1 MSQSRQDWRRRNV
14 LGIDR
19 RRMHTH
25 NPIRSSDPVLK
36 RQRIWDI
43 VTDQLLTRIHYSLIP
58 AGGMNQTLRV
68 IDEPMVRLLDLGATV
83 AITQMAQCLRLR
95 QRPVDIIKNTPLV
108 HKVWSIT
115 MLSRITI
122 LVFACLDHSFQ
133 PAYGQDGV
141 DFFER
146 KIRPVLVQEC
156 YSCHSAEAKKH
167 KGGLLLDTKR
177 GVLDGG
183 DTGPAIVAGKPNE
196 SLLIKAIRYSDPDLR
211 MPPKKKL
218 SPDVIADFEKWVA
231 MGAPDPRTET
241 AKIDAHKYPSVEEG
255 RKFWAFQPVKM
266 PAIPKVNDA
275 AWPRNDIDRFLL
287 GRLEEKNLKPS
298 PAADRATLLRR
309 LYFALIGMPPS
320 PMEIDEFV
328 NDHSPDAVVRVVD
341 RLLASPHFG
350 ERWGRH
356 WLDVAR
362 FAESSG
368 GGRTQLFKDAWRFRD
383 YVINA
388 FNTDKPFTL
397 FITEQLAGDLLTA
410 KSPEERYWQLV
421 ATAFLLLGPTNF
433 ERQDKPS
440 LEMDVID
447 EQIDTMGKAFLGMTI
462 GCARCH
468 DHKFDPIP
476 TRDYY
481 ALAGIFKSTKFIVHS
496 NVSRWMER
504 PLPAQNPELETAIQ
518 KHDVAVA
525 ALKRQIQ
532 FVKAKNPKAGV
543 VTETVKGTPLDP
555 KDLPGIVI
563 DDTQAR
569 KVGAWKHST
578 FTGHYIGEGY
588 LYDDRGMKGE
598 KTLTFQPEFSES
610 GIYEVRLAYLPY
622 ANRADKVQVRV
633 FHREGDDTVFVNQKQ
648 QPPIDG
654 RFISLGRFRFTKGN
668 QWFVMISTEG
678 ANGHVVADAVQFLP
692 EAIADKQLAA
702 QALKE
707 AKEPSLARPANLAE
721 LEARLKALE
730 KSAPQRP
737 MAMAVAD
744 GDKIGDFHVC
754 IRGIVHNKGEI
765 APRGFL
771 QVTIPPRAN
780 ALRLAK
786 NESGRREL
794 AQWIASLDNPL
805 TARVYVNRVWYHLFG
820 AGIVRT
826 LDNFGSTGEPPSH
839 PELLDYLAA
848 KFSSP
853 LPTGGEGPGVRGGF
867 GWSTKKLIREIVL
880 SRAYEMSSEPNAD
893 GMKADPE
900 NRLFWRMNRQRLDAE
915 SIRDTILCVSGQLD
929 RSTMGN
935 TIKKGTV
942 AERDYVFD
950 DVRRSVYTPIFRNRL
965 LELFEVFDFPDPNMV
980 AGKRNV
986 STVPTQ
992 ALFLMNSPF
1001 IMTQARIAA
1010 TLSLKDNNKDTERID
1025 DAYRKSLGRLPTHRE
1040 RELAL
1045 AYLDV
1050 PLPEQRLGAWER
1062 FYQAL
1067 FACVDFRYVN

>member
-1 MSQSRQDWRRRNV
+1 MHFRIAIPVAAFLFMSLQSV
-14 LGIDR
+14 
-19 RRMHTH
+19 
-25 NPIRSSDPVLK
+25 
-36 RQRIWDI
+36 
-43 VTDQLLTRIHYSLIP
+43 
-58 AGGMNQTLRV
+58 
-68 IDEPMVRLLDLGATV
+68 V
-83 AITQMAQCLRLR
+83 A
-95 QRPVDIIKNTPLV
+95 
-108 HKVWSIT
+108 
-115 MLSRITI
+115 
-122 LVFACLDHSFQ
+122 
-133 PAYGQDGV
+133 QDGI

-167 KGGLLLDTKR
+167 KGGLLVDTKK
-177 GVLDGG
+177 GLLDGG
-183 DTGPAIVAGKPNE
+183 DTGPAIVPGKPNE
-196 SLLIKAIRYSDPDLR
+196 SLLIKAIRYTDPDLR
-211 MPPKKKL
+211 MPPKAKL
-218 SPDVIADFEKWVA
+218 PADVIADFEKWIA
-231 MGAPDPRTET
+231 MGAADPRTGT
-241 AKIDAHKYPSVEEG
+241 AKVAGHKYPSVEEG

-266 PAIPKVNDA
+266 PAIPQVKDA
-275 AWPRNDIDRFLL
+275 AWPRNDIDRFIL
-287 GRLEEKNLKPS
+287 GKIEEKSLRPNRPT
-298 PAADRATLLRR
+298 DRTTLLRR
-309 LYFALIGMPPS
+309 LYFALIGLPPT
-320 PMEIDEFV
+320 PAEIDEFV
-328 NDHSPDAVVRVVD
+328 NDRSDDAVVRVVD

-388 FNTDKPFTL
+388 FNSDKSFTQ
-397 FITEQLAGDLLTA
+397 FITEQLAGDLLAA

-433 ERQDKPS
+433 ERQDKPT

-476 TRDYY
+476 TKDYY

-504 PLPAQNPELETAIQ
+504 PLPAQNPDLEVAIQ

-525 ALKRQIQ
+525 ALKKQIQ
-532 FVKAKNPKAGV
+532 IVKAKNTKAV
-543 VTETVKGTPLDP
+543 VAEIVKGTPLDP
-555 KDLPGIVI
+555 KSLPGIVI

-578 FTGHYIGEGY
+578 YTGHYIGEGY

-598 KTLTFQPEFSES
+598 KTLTFQPEFTEG
-610 GIYEVRLAYLPY
+610 GIYEVRLAYLPHT
-622 ANRADKVQVRV
+622 NRADKVQVRI
-633 FHREGDDTVFVNQKQ
+633 FHREGDDTVYVNQKQ

-692 EAIADKQLAA
+692 EALADKQVAA
-702 QALKE
+702 QTPNKASSDTGKL
-707 AKEPSLARPANLAE
+707 SLAE
-721 LEARLKALE
+721 LEAQLKALE

-744 GDKIGDFHVC
+744 SDKIIDMHVC

-771 QVTIPPRAN
+771 QVTYPA
-780 ALRLAK
+780 AHAVRLAK

-794 AQWIASLDNPL
+794 AQWIASRDNPL
-805 TARVYVNRVWYHLFG
+805 TARVYVNRVWHHLFG
-820 AGIVRT
+820 AGLVRT
-826 LDNFGSTGEPPSH
+826 VDNFGSTGELPSH

-848 KFSSP
+848 QFSSP
-853 LPTGGEGPGVRGGF
+853 LPPAGEGPGVRGGF

-880 SRAYEMSSEPNAD
+880 SRAFQMSSDPNAD
-893 GMKADPE
+893 AMKSDPE

-929 RSTMGN
+929 RATMGN
-935 TIKKGTV
+935 TMKKGTV
-942 AERDYVFD
+942 AERDYVFA

-992 ALFLMNSPF
+992 ALYMMNSPF
-1001 IMTQARIAA
+1001 IMAQARHAA
-1010 TLSLKDNNKDTERID
+1010 TLSLKDNKKDAERID
-1025 DAYRKSLGRLPTHRE
+1025 DAYRKALGRQPTLRE

-1045 AYLDV
+1045 AYVSV
-1050 PLPEQRLGAWER
+1050 PLPEQRVGAWER